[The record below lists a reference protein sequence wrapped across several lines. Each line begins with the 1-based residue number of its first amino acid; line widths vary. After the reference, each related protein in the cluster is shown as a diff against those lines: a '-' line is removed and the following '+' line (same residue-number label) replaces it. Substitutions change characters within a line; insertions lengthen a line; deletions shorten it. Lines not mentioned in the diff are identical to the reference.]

1 MLLAASTRERSVGC
15 ARCTSSPTCL
25 CCTSQRSAGVW
36 TDARSI
42 GVGSRETSAGDTARG
57 SGTPHNL
64 DMEAL
69 WLDEA
74 THETKAGAVQAESA
88 QVPGLQHD
96 PCFEHDYVEAEK
108 ATPRDARMSS
118 PPPGYA
124 GMVQAAV
131 ADAVADMG
139 PAGHNWLGADP
150 GSLLGA
156 DPGARHGA
164 YGGRGTITADEARG
178 GACAP
183 PSPAGERAEDPAP
196 GFLPRNAFS
205 MDAAADSGAQNTQGL
220 HTASGLLPRNA
231 FSLDAAADSD
241 TQSTQRLAVP
251 NSPGEPFH
259 QATAT
264 ATAVPLAHKHD
275 TLGFAEASWMLTVD
289 SFAGIGVRPDNIPP
303 AQIEAFRGAIMKET
317 SGFHPSRRRKR
328 KGRGVE
334 QRLDLWVFKGGPK
347 GSARSPCKSAE
358 SLLLLSLSPLSSRM
372 FWIVRRGRIAD
383 REMLRHRHALH
394 GASHPAQRPPLPHR
408 HSHDK

>member
-1 MLLAASTRERSVGC
+1 
-15 ARCTSSPTCL
+15 
-25 CCTSQRSAGVW
+25 
-36 TDARSI
+36 
-42 GVGSRETSAGDTARG
+42 
-57 SGTPHNL
+57 
-64 DMEAL
+64 MEAP
-69 WLDEA
+69 WHEA
-74 THETKAGAVQAESA
+74 THEAKPGAAQPDSA

-96 PCFEHDYVEAEK
+96 PCFEHDYGEAAAEK
-108 ATPRDARMSS
+108 ATPRDSRMSS

-150 GSLLGA
+150 GSWLGA

-164 YGGRGTITADEARG
+164 YGGRGTITADDGRGGGCSAPSSPARG
-178 GACAP
+178 
-183 PSPAGERAEDPAP
+183 RAEDPTP
-196 GFLPRNAFS
+196 GFLFRNAFS
-205 MDAAADSGAQNTQGL
+205 MDDAADSGAQDTQGP

-251 NSPGEPFH
+251 NSPGVPFH
-259 QATAT
+259 QATAA

-275 TLGFAEASWMLTVD
+275 TLDFAEASWMLMADLFV
-289 SFAGIGVRPDNIPP
+289 GIGVRPDNIPP

-317 SGFHPSRRRKR
+317 SGSQPSRRRKR
-328 KGRGVE
+328 KGRGAE

-358 SLLLLSLSPLSSRM
+358 SLLRLSFSSLSLRM

-383 REMLRHRHALH
+383 REMLRHLHALH

-408 HSHDK
+408 HSHDASCRTT

>member
-1 MLLAASTRERSVGC
+1 
-15 ARCTSSPTCL
+15 
-25 CCTSQRSAGVW
+25 
-36 TDARSI
+36 
-42 GVGSRETSAGDTARG
+42 
-57 SGTPHNL
+57 
-64 DMEAL
+64 MEAL
-69 WLDEA
+69 WLGEA

-96 PCFEHDYVEAEK
+96 PCFGHDYVEAEK

-118 PPPGYA
+118 PPPSYA

-150 GSLLGA
+150 GTWLGA

-183 PSPAGERAEDPAP
+183 PSPARERAEDPAP

-205 MDAAADSGAQNTQGL
+205 MDAADDSGAQNTQGP
-220 HTASGLLPRNA
+220 HTASGFLPRNA

-241 TQSTQRLAVP
+241 TQSTQRLAVA
-251 NSPGEPFH
+251 NSPAEPFH
-259 QATAT
+259 QATAP

-303 AQIEAFRGAIMKET
+303 AQVEAFRGAIMKET
-317 SGFHPSRRRKR
+317 SGSQPSRRRKR
-328 KGRGVE
+328 NGRGVE

-394 GASHPAQRPPLPHR
+394 DASHPAQRPPLPHR
-408 HSHDK
+408 HGHDKQDTT